1 MWRPARR
8 SLRVV
13 SAKFEGLGAVA
24 RHRLVYALLDEEM
37 RGGVHALA
45 ITALTP
51 DEAAAAPQQ

>member
-1 MWRPARR
+1 M
-8 SLRVV
+8 

>member
-13 SAKFEGLGAVA
+13 SAMFVGLGAGA